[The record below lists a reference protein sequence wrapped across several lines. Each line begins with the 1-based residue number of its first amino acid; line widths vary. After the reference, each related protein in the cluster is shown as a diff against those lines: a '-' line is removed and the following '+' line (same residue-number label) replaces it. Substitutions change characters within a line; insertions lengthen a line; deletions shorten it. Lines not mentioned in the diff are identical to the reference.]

1 MSRYCASCG
10 KRLEDD
16 AKFCTSCGA
25 PVEQT
30 AASSS
35 QPAFEQTGSLD
46 TPQTKSDDPLAYR
59 PDPAAGP
66 AADSAAVETTQ
77 RIPVTGTSAQQ
88 RPASAYAPDSPQGPA
103 PKKSA
108 TGPLIAVIVVLV
120 AIIIALVIF
129 FVIKPFDNAATQTTA
144 EVTKLHHDDDADD
157 LKPLGDPNSLYD
169 DDDDDEDEAGGEAT
183 LSEKNLYRRL
193 SEYYDLLEDLDNEV
207 RACAQVFNGSY
218 LEEDRTT
225 RQNLADVAERT
236 EDTIEQYYDIVEDLD
251 VPMSSK
257 NYSSWKDI
265 IALYDDLDH
274 RIDAICDA
282 WEISLKYAKP
292 ADHKDKIVAPLAR
305 DNVAGT
311 NDNKYRLD
319 FEERYPGAKP
329 VEVN

>member
-10 KRLEDD
+10 KLLADN

-30 AASSS
+30 TASDS

-46 TPQTKSDDPLAYR
+46 APQAKADDPLAYR

-66 AADSAAVETTQ
+66 AAVETTQ
-77 RIPVTGTSAQQ
+77 RIPVADTPPQQ
-88 RPASAYAPDSPQGPA
+88 QPASAYASDSPQAPA
-103 PKKSA
+103 AKKSA
-108 TGPLIAVIVVLV
+108 TRALVAVIVVLV

-144 EVTKLHHDDDADD
+144 EVTKLHHDVDSDG
-157 LKPLGDPNSLYD
+157 LKPLGDLNSLYD
-169 DDDDDEDEAGGEAT
+169 DDDDDDGEAT
-183 LSEKNLYRRL
+183 LSEQNLYRRL
-193 SEYYDLLEDLDNEV
+193 SEYYDLLEDLDSQV
-207 RACAQVFNGSY
+207 RACAEAFNGGY

-225 RQNLADVAERT
+225 RQNLADGAERT

-265 IALYDDLDH
+265 VALYDDLDH

-282 WEISLKYAKP
+282 WEISL
-292 ADHKDKIVAPLAR
+292 
-305 DNVAGT
+305 
-311 NDNKYRLD
+311 
-319 FEERYPGAKP
+319 
-329 VEVN
+329 

>member
-10 KRLEDD
+10 KLLADD
-16 AKFCTSCGA
+16 AKFCTSCGT
-25 PVEQT
+25 PVEQI
-30 AASSS
+30 AADNG
-35 QPAFEQTGSLD
+35 QPAFEPTVSLD
-46 TPQTKSDDPLAYR
+46 TPQAKPDDPLAYR
-59 PDPAAGP
+59 PDPAAAP
-66 AADSAAVETTQ
+66 AAVETTQ
-77 RIPVTGTSAQQ
+77 RMPVTGTSTQQ
-88 RPASAYAPDSPQGPA
+88 QPASAYAPTSPQAPA
-103 PKKSA
+103 PKKSG
-108 TGPLIAVIVVLV
+108 TKLLIAIIVVLV

-144 EVTKLHHDDDADD
+144 EITKPHHDVDADD

-169 DDDDDEDEAGGEAT
+169 DDDDDDEDGGEAT
-183 LSEKNLYRRL
+183 LSEQNLYRHL
-193 SEYYDLLEDLDNEV
+193 SEYYDLLEDLDSQV
-207 RACAQVFNGSY
+207 RTCAQAFNGSY

-265 IALYDDLDH
+265 VALYDDLDH
-274 RIDAICDA
+274 RIDTICDA

-292 ADHKDKIVAPLAR
+292 ADHKDEIVAPLTR
-305 DNVAGT
+305 DNVTGT
-311 NDNKYRLD
+311 NDSKYRLD
-319 FEERYPGAKP
+319 FEDRYPGAKP

>member
-1 MSRYCASCG
+1 MQKQHTLTEELADMIRSAQSE
-10 KRLEDD
+10 EDD
-16 AKFCTSCGA
+16 
-25 PVEQT
+25 ED
-30 AASSS
+30 
-35 QPAFEQTGSLD
+35 E
-46 TPQTKSDDPLAYR
+46 
-59 PDPAAGP
+59 
-66 AADSAAVETTQ
+66 E
-77 RIPVTGTSAQQ
+77 
-88 RPASAYAPDSPQGPA
+88 
-103 PKKSA
+103 
-108 TGPLIAVIVVLV
+108 
-120 AIIIALVIF
+120 
-129 FVIKPFDNAATQTTA
+129 
-144 EVTKLHHDDDADD
+144 EEHHHHHHH
-157 LKPLGDPNSLYD
+157 
-169 DDDDDEDEAGGEAT
+169 DDDDEDGGEAT
-183 LSEKNLYRRL
+183 LSEQNLYRRL
-193 SEYYDLLEDLDNEV
+193 SEYYDLLEDLDSQV
-207 RACAQVFNGSY
+207 RGCAQNFNGNY

-251 VPMSSK
+251 VPTSSK

-292 ADHKDKIVAPLAR
+292 ADHKNEIVAPLSR

>member
-1 MSRYCASCG
+1 MSRYCTSCG
-10 KRLEDD
+10 KLLADD
-16 AKFCTSCGA
+16 AKFCTSCGS

-30 AASSS
+30 AASDS

-46 TPQTKSDDPLAYR
+46 TPQAKPDDPLSYR
-59 PDPAAGP
+59 PDPAAG
-66 AADSAAVETTQ
+66 AAAVETTQ
-77 RIPVTGTSAQQ
+77 RMPVANT
-88 RPASAYAPDSPQGPA
+88 SPQQQPVPTSTPVSPQA
-103 PKKSA
+103 ATPKKNS

-129 FVIKPFDNAATQTTA
+129 FVIKPFDNAATQTAA
-144 EVTKLHHDDDADD
+144 EAAKLHRDIDDDDF
-157 LKPLGDPNSLYD
+157 KPLGDPNSLYD
-169 DDDDDEDEAGGEAT
+169 DDDEDGGEAT
-183 LSEKNLYRRL
+183 LSEQNLYRRL
-193 SEYYDLLEDLDNEV
+193 SEYYDLLEDLDSQV
-207 RACAQVFNGSY
+207 RACAEAFNGSY
-218 LEEDRTT
+218 LEEDYTT

-251 VPMSSK
+251 VPTSSK

-274 RIDAICDA
+274 RIDVICDA

-292 ADHKDKIVAPLAR
+292 ADHKDEIVAPLSR

-319 FEERYPGAKP
+319 FEQRYPDAKP
-329 VEVN
+329 IEVN

>member
-10 KRLEDD
+10 KLLADD

-30 AASSS
+30 TASNG

-46 TPQTKSDDPLAYR
+46 APQTKPDDSLAYR
-59 PDPAAGP
+59 PDPAADP
-66 AADSAAVETTQ
+66 AAVETTQ
-77 RIPVTGTSAQQ
+77 RIPVAGTPAQQ
-88 RPASAYAPDSPQGPA
+88 QPASAYASDSPQAPA
-103 PKKSA
+103 AKKSA
-108 TGPLIAVIVVLV
+108 TRALIAVIVVLV

-144 EVTKLHHDDDADD
+144 EVTKLHHDVDAND
-157 LKPLGDPNSLYD
+157 LKPLDDPNSLYD
-169 DDDDDEDEAGGEAT
+169 DYDDDDGEAT
-183 LSEKNLYRRL
+183 LSEQNLYRRL
-193 SEYYDLLEDLDNEV
+193 SEYYDLLEDLDNQV
-207 RACAQVFNGSY
+207 RACAEAFNGGY

-265 IALYDDLDH
+265 VALYDDLDN

-292 ADHKDKIVAPLAR
+292 ADHKDEIVAPLAG
-305 DNVAGT
+305 DNEPGT
-311 NDNKYRLD
+311 NSNKYRQD
-319 FEERYPGAKP
+319 FEDRYPGAKP

>member
-10 KRLEDD
+10 KLLADN

-30 AASSS
+30 TASDS

-46 TPQTKSDDPLAYR
+46 TPQAKADDPLAYR
-59 PDPAAGP
+59 PDPAASP
-66 AADSAAVETTQ
+66 AAVETTQ
-77 RIPVTGTSAQQ
+77 RIPVADTPPQQ
-88 RPASAYAPDSPQGPA
+88 EPVSAYASDSPQAPA
-103 PKKSA
+103 AKKSA
-108 TGPLIAVIVVLV
+108 TKALVAVIVVLV

-144 EVTKLHHDDDADD
+144 EVTKLHHDVDSDD
-157 LKPLGDPNSLYD
+157 LKPLGNLNSLYD
-169 DDDDDEDEAGGEAT
+169 DDDDDDDGEAT
-183 LSEKNLYRRL
+183 LSEQNLYRRL
-193 SEYYDLLEDLDNEV
+193 SEYYDLLEDLDSQV
-207 RACAQVFNGSY
+207 RACAEAFNGGY

-265 IALYDDLDH
+265 VALYDDLDH

-292 ADHKDKIVAPLAR
+292 ADHKDEIVAPLAG
-305 DNVAGT
+305 DNEPGT
-311 NDNKYRLD
+311 NSNKYRQD
-319 FEERYPGAKP
+319 FEDRYPGAKP
-329 VEVN
+329 VEVK

>member
-10 KRLEDD
+10 KLLADD

-25 PVEQT
+25 PVEQS
-30 AASSS
+30 AASND
-35 QPAFEQTGSLD
+35 QPAFEQTGALD
-46 TPQTKSDDPLAYR
+46 TSQTKSNDPLAYR
-59 PDPAAGP
+59 PDPAASP
-66 AADSAAVETTQ
+66 VSVETTQ
-77 RIPVTGTSAQQ
+77 RIPVASGSPQQ
-88 RPASAYAPDSPQGPA
+88 QPAPAYAPVQSQAPA
-103 PKKSA
+103 PKKSG
-108 TGPLIAVIVVLV
+108 TGPLVAIIVVLV
-120 AIIIALVIF
+120 AIIIALVVF

-144 EVTKLHHDDDADD
+144 EVTKLHRDVDDDD

-169 DDDDDEDEAGGEAT
+169 DDDDDDEDGGEAT
-183 LSEKNLYRRL
+183 LSEQNLYRRL
-193 SEYYDLLEDLDNEV
+193 SEYYDLLEDLDSQV
-207 RACAQVFNGSY
+207 RACAQAFNGSY

-236 EDTIEQYYDIVEDLD
+236 ENTIEQYYDIVEDLG
-251 VPMSSK
+251 VPTSSK

-292 ADHKDKIVAPLAR
+292 ADHKNEIVAPLSR
-305 DNVAGT
+305 DSVAGT

-319 FEERYPGAKP
+319 FEKRYPGAKP

>member
-10 KRLEDD
+10 KLLADD

-30 AASSS
+30 TASNG

-46 TPQTKSDDPLAYR
+46 TPQAKPDDPLAYR

-66 AADSAAVETTQ
+66 AAVETTQ
-77 RIPVTGTSAQQ
+77 RIPVADTPPQQ
-88 RPASAYAPDSPQGPA
+88 QPASAYASDSPQAPA
-103 PKKSA
+103 AKKSA
-108 TGPLIAVIVVLV
+108 TRALVAVIVVLV

-144 EVTKLHHDDDADD
+144 EVTKLHHDVDSDG
-157 LKPLGDPNSLYD
+157 LEPLGDLNSLYD
-169 DDDDDEDEAGGEAT
+169 DDDDDDGEAT
-183 LSEKNLYRRL
+183 LSEQNLYRRL
-193 SEYYDLLEDLDNEV
+193 SEYYDLLEDLDSQV
-207 RACAQVFNGSY
+207 RACAEAFNGGY

-292 ADHKDKIVAPLAR
+292 ADHKNEIVAPLSR

-319 FEERYPGAKP
+319 FEERYPDAKP

>member
-10 KRLEDD
+10 KLLADD
-16 AKFCTSCGA
+16 AKFCTSCGV

-30 AASSS
+30 AASND

-46 TPQTKSDDPLAYR
+46 TSQTKPDDRLAYR

-66 AADSAAVETTQ
+66 SAVETTQ
-77 RIPVTGTSAQQ
+77 HMPVTGTSTQQ
-88 RPASAYAPDSPQGPA
+88 QPASTYAPTSPQAPA
-103 PKKSA
+103 AKKSG
-108 TGPLIAVIVVLV
+108 TKLLIAIIVVLV
-120 AIIIALVIF
+120 AIIIALVVF
-129 FVIKPFDNAATQTTA
+129 FVIKPFDNSATQTTA
-144 EVTKLHHDDDADD
+144 EVTKLHHDVDDGD
-157 LKPLGDPNSLYD
+157 LKPLSDPNSLYD
-169 DDDDDEDEAGGEAT
+169 DDDEDDEDDGEAT
-183 LSEKNLYRRL
+183 LSEQNLYRRL
-193 SEYYDLLEDLDNEV
+193 SEYYGLLEDLDSQV
-207 RACAQVFNGSY
+207 RACAQAFNGSY
-218 LEEDRTT
+218 LEEDRTA

-251 VPMSSK
+251 VPTSSK

-265 IALYDDLDH
+265 VALYDDLDH

-292 ADHKDKIVAPLAR
+292 ADHKDEIVAPLSR

-319 FEERYPGAKP
+319 FEDRYPGAKP

>member
-10 KRLEDD
+10 KLLADD

-30 AASSS
+30 TASDS

-46 TPQTKSDDPLAYR
+46 TPQAKADDPLAHR

-66 AADSAAVETTQ
+66 TTVETTQ
-77 RIPVTGTSAQQ
+77 RMPVTGTSTQQ
-88 RPASAYAPDSPQGPA
+88 QPASAYAPTSPQAPA
-103 PKKSA
+103 PKKGG
-108 TGPLIAVIVVLV
+108 TKLLIAVIVVLV

-129 FVIKPFDNAATQTTA
+129 FVIKPFDSSATQTSA
-144 EVTKLHHDDDADD
+144 EVTKLHHDVDADD
-157 LKPLGDPNSLYD
+157 LKSLGDLNSLYD
-169 DDDDDEDEAGGEAT
+169 DDDDDDEDGGEAT
-183 LSEKNLYRRL
+183 LSEQNLYRRL
-193 SEYYDLLEDLDNEV
+193 SEYYDLLEDLDSQV
-207 RACAQVFNGSY
+207 RACAQAFNGSY

-265 IALYDDLDH
+265 VALYDDLDN

-292 ADHKDKIVAPLAR
+292 ADHKDEIVAPLAR
-305 DNVAGT
+305 DNEPGT
-311 NDNKYRLD
+311 NSNKYRQD
-319 FEERYPGAKP
+319 FEDRYPGAKP
-329 VEVN
+329 VEVK

>member
-10 KRLEDD
+10 KLLADD

-30 AASSS
+30 TASNG
-35 QPAFEQTGSLD
+35 QPAFEQTGFLD
-46 TPQTKSDDPLAYR
+46 TPQAKPDDPLAYR

-66 AADSAAVETTQ
+66 AAVETTQ
-77 RIPVTGTSAQQ
+77 RIPVADTPPQQ
-88 RPASAYAPDSPQGPA
+88 QPAPTYASGSPQAPA
-103 PKKSA
+103 AKKSA
-108 TGPLIAVIVVLV
+108 TRALVAVIVVLL

-129 FVIKPFDNAATQTTA
+129 FVIKPFDNSATQTTA
-144 EVTKLHHDDDADD
+144 EVTKLHHDVDSDD
-157 LKPLGDPNSLYD
+157 LKSLGDPNSLF
-169 DDDDDEDEAGGEAT
+169 DDDDEDGSQAT
-183 LSEKNLYRRL
+183 LSEQNLYRRL
-193 SEYYDLLEDLDNEV
+193 SEYYDLLEDLDNQV
-207 RACAQVFNGSY
+207 RACAEAFNGGY

-265 IALYDDLDH
+265 VALYDDLDN
-274 RIDAICDA
+274 RIDAICNA

-292 ADHKDKIVAPLAR
+292 ADHKDEIVAPLAG
-305 DNVAGT
+305 DNEPGT
-311 NDNKYRLD
+311 NSNKYRQD
-319 FEERYPGAKP
+319 FEDRYPGAKP

>member
-10 KRLEDD
+10 KLLADD

-25 PVEQT
+25 PVGQS
-30 AASSS
+30 AAGNS
-35 QPAFEQTGSLD
+35 QPAFEQTGSLN
-46 TPQTKSDDPLAYR
+46 TPQTKANDPLAYR
-59 PDPAAGP
+59 PDPAASP
-66 AADSAAVETTQ
+66 VSVETTQ
-77 RIPVTGTSAQQ
+77 RIPVASGSPQQ
-88 RPASAYAPDSPQGPA
+88 QPAPAYAPVQSQAPA
-103 PKKSA
+103 PKKSG
-108 TGPLIAVIVVLV
+108 TGPLVAIIVVLV

-129 FVIKPFDNAATQTTA
+129 FVIKPFDSASTQTTA
-144 EVTKLHHDDDADD
+144 EVTKLHRDVDDDD

-169 DDDDDEDEAGGEAT
+169 DDDDDDDEDDSEAT
-183 LSEKNLYRRL
+183 LSEQNLYRRL
-193 SEYYDLLEDLDNEV
+193 SEYYDLLEDLDSQV
-207 RACAQVFNGSY
+207 RACAQAFNGSY

-251 VPMSSK
+251 VPTSSK

-292 ADHKDKIVAPLAR
+292 ADHKNEIVAPLSR

-311 NDNKYRLD
+311 SSNKYRLD
-319 FEERYPGAKP
+319 FEDRYPGAKP

>member
-10 KRLEDD
+10 KLLADD
-16 AKFCTSCGA
+16 AKFCTSCGS

-30 AASSS
+30 AASDS

-46 TPQTKSDDPLAYR
+46 TPQAKPDDPLSYR
-59 PDPAAGP
+59 PDPAAG
-66 AADSAAVETTQ
+66 AAAVETTQ
-77 RIPVTGTSAQQ
+77 RMPVANT
-88 RPASAYAPDSPQGPA
+88 SPQQQPVPTSTPVSPQA
-103 PKKSA
+103 ATPKKNS

-144 EVTKLHHDDDADD
+144 EAAKLHRDIDDDDF
-157 LKPLGDPNSLYD
+157 KPLGDPNSLYD
-169 DDDDDEDEAGGEAT
+169 DDDEDGGEAT
-183 LSEKNLYRRL
+183 LSEQNLYRRL
-193 SEYYDLLEDLDNEV
+193 SEYYDLLEDLDSQV
-207 RACAQVFNGSY
+207 RACAEAFNGSY
-218 LEEDRTT
+218 LEEDYTT

-236 EDTIEQYYDIVEDLD
+236 EDTIEHYYDIVEDLD
-251 VPMSSK
+251 VPTSSK

-274 RIDAICDA
+274 RIDVICDA

-292 ADHKDKIVAPLAR
+292 ADHKDEIVAPLSR

-319 FEERYPGAKP
+319 FEQRYPDAKP
-329 VEVN
+329 IEVN

>member
-10 KRLEDD
+10 KLLADN

-30 AASSS
+30 TASDS

-46 TPQTKSDDPLAYR
+46 TPQAKADDPLAYR
-59 PDPAAGP
+59 PDPAASP
-66 AADSAAVETTQ
+66 AAVETTQ
-77 RIPVTGTSAQQ
+77 RIPVAGTPAQQ
-88 RPASAYAPDSPQGPA
+88 QPASAYASDSPQAPA
-103 PKKSA
+103 AKKSA
-108 TGPLIAVIVVLV
+108 TRALVAVIVVLV

-129 FVIKPFDNAATQTTA
+129 FVIKPFDTAATQTTA
-144 EVTKLHHDDDADD
+144 EVTKQHHDVDADD

-169 DDDDDEDEAGGEAT
+169 DDDDDEDGGEAT
-183 LSEKNLYRRL
+183 LSEQNLYRRL
-193 SEYYDLLEDLDNEV
+193 SEYYDLLEDLDSQV
-207 RACAQVFNGSY
+207 RACAEAFNGSY
-218 LEEDRTT
+218 LAEDRTA

-265 IALYDDLDH
+265 VALYDDLDN

-292 ADHKDKIVAPLAR
+292 TDHKDEIVAPLAG
-305 DNVAGT
+305 DNEPGT
-311 NDNKYRLD
+311 NSNKYRQD
-319 FEERYPGAKP
+319 FEDRYPGAKP
-329 VEVN
+329 VEVK

>member
-10 KRLEDD
+10 KLLADN

-30 AASSS
+30 TASNG

-46 TPQTKSDDPLAYR
+46 TPQAKPDDPLAYR

-66 AADSAAVETTQ
+66 AAVETTQ
-77 RIPVTGTSAQQ
+77 RIPVADTPPQQ
-88 RPASAYAPDSPQGPA
+88 QPAPTYASGSPQAPA
-103 PKKSA
+103 AKKSA
-108 TGPLIAVIVVLV
+108 TRALVAVIVVLL

-129 FVIKPFDNAATQTTA
+129 FVIKPFDNSATQTTA
-144 EVTKLHHDDDADD
+144 EVTKLHHDVDSDD
-157 LKPLGDPNSLYD
+157 LKSLGDPNSLF
-169 DDDDDEDEAGGEAT
+169 DDDDEDGSQAT
-183 LSEKNLYRRL
+183 LSEQNLYRRL
-193 SEYYDLLEDLDNEV
+193 SEYYDLLEDLDNQV
-207 RACAQVFNGSY
+207 RACAEAFNGGY

-265 IALYDDLDH
+265 VALYDDLDN

-292 ADHKDKIVAPLAR
+292 ADHKDEIVAPLAG
-305 DNVAGT
+305 DNEPGT
-311 NDNKYRLD
+311 NSNKYRQD
-319 FEERYPGAKP
+319 FEDRYPGAKP

>member
-282 WEISLKYAKP
+282 WESSLKYAKP
-292 ADHKDKIVAPLAR
+292 ADHKDEIVAPLAR

>member
-10 KRLEDD
+10 KLLADD

-30 AASSS
+30 AACNG

-46 TPQTKSDDPLAYR
+46 TPQAKPDDPFAYR
-59 PDPAAGP
+59 PDPAAAP
-66 AADSAAVETTQ
+66 AAVETTQ
-77 RIPVTGTSAQQ
+77 RMPVTGTSTQQ
-88 RPASAYAPDSPQGPA
+88 QPASAYAPISPQAPA
-103 PKKSA
+103 PRKSG
-108 TGPLIAVIVVLV
+108 TKLLIAVIVVLV
-120 AIIIALVIF
+120 AIIIALLIF
-129 FVIKPFDNAATQTTA
+129 FVIKPFDSSATQTTA
-144 EVTKLHHDDDADD
+144 EVTKLHHDVDADD

-169 DDDDDEDEAGGEAT
+169 DDDDDNEDGGEAT
-183 LSEKNLYRRL
+183 LSEQNLYRRL
-193 SEYYDLLEDLDNEV
+193 SEYYDLLEDLDSQV
-207 RACAQVFNGSY
+207 RACAQAFNGSY
-218 LEEDRTT
+218 LEEDRAT

-236 EDTIEQYYDIVEDLD
+236 EDTIEQHYDIVEDLD

-265 IALYDDLDH
+265 VALYDDLDN

-292 ADHKDKIVAPLAR
+292 ADHKNEIVAPLSR

-319 FEERYPGAKP
+319 FEERYPSAKP
-329 VEVN
+329 VEVK

>member
-10 KRLEDD
+10 KLLADN

-30 AASSS
+30 TASDS

-46 TPQTKSDDPLAYR
+46 TPQVKADDPLAYR

-66 AADSAAVETTQ
+66 AAVETTQ
-77 RIPVTGTSAQQ
+77 RIPVASDSPQQ
-88 RPASAYAPDSPQGPA
+88 QPAPAYAPASPQTPA
-103 PKKSA
+103 PKKSG

-120 AIIIALVIF
+120 AIIIALVVF
-129 FVIKPFDNAATQTTA
+129 FVIKPFDNAATQTSA
-144 EVTKLHHDDDADD
+144 EVAKLHHDVDDDD

-169 DDDDDEDEAGGEAT
+169 DDDDDDEDGGEAT
-183 LSEKNLYRRL
+183 LSEQNLYRRL
-193 SEYYDLLEDLDNEV
+193 SEYYDLLEDLDSYV
-207 RACAQVFNGSY
+207 RGCAQNFNGSY

-251 VPMSSK
+251 VPTSSK

-274 RIDAICDA
+274 RIDTICDA

-292 ADHKDKIVAPLAR
+292 ADHKNEIVAPLSR

>member
-10 KRLEDD
+10 KLLADD

-25 PVEQT
+25 PVGQS
-30 AASSS
+30 AAGNS

-46 TPQTKSDDPLAYR
+46 TTQTKANDPLAYR
-59 PDPAAGP
+59 PDPAASP
-66 AADSAAVETTQ
+66 VSVETTQ
-77 RIPVTGTSAQQ
+77 RIPVASGSPQQ
-88 RPASAYAPDSPQGPA
+88 QPAPAYAPVQSQAPA
-103 PKKSA
+103 PKKSG
-108 TGPLIAVIVVLV
+108 TGPLVAIIVVLV
-120 AIIIALVIF
+120 AIIIALVVF

-144 EVTKLHHDDDADD
+144 EVTKLHRDVDDDD

-169 DDDDDEDEAGGEAT
+169 DDDDDDEDGGEAT
-183 LSEKNLYRRL
+183 LSEQNLYRRL
-193 SEYYDLLEDLDNEV
+193 SEYYVLLEDLDSQV
-207 RACAQVFNGSY
+207 RACAQAFNGSY

-236 EDTIEQYYDIVEDLD
+236 EDTIEQYNDIVEDLD
-251 VPMSSK
+251 VPTSSK

-292 ADHKDKIVAPLAR
+292 ADHKNEIVAPLSR

-319 FEERYPGAKP
+319 FEKRYPGAKP

>member
-10 KRLEDD
+10 KLLADN

-30 AASSS
+30 AASDS
-35 QPAFEQTGSLD
+35 QPAFEQAGPLD
-46 TPQTKSDDPLAYR
+46 TPQAKADNPLAYR
-59 PDPAAGP
+59 PDPAASP
-66 AADSAAVETTQ
+66 AAVETTQ
-77 RIPVTGTSAQQ
+77 CIPVASGSPQQ
-88 RPASAYAPDSPQGPA
+88 QPAPAYAPASPQTPA
-103 PKKSA
+103 PKKSG
-108 TGPLIAVIVVLV
+108 TGALIAVIVALV

-129 FVIKPFDNAATQTTA
+129 FVIKPFDDSATQTTA
-144 EVTKLHHDDDADD
+144 EVTKLHHDVDDDD
-157 LKPLGDPNSLYD
+157 LEPLGDPNSLYD
-169 DDDDDEDEAGGEAT
+169 DDDDDEDETGGEAT
-183 LSEKNLYRRL
+183 LSEQNLYRRL
-193 SEYYDLLEDLDNEV
+193 SEYYDLLEDLDNYV
-207 RACAQVFNGSY
+207 RGCAQNFNGNY

-251 VPMSSK
+251 VPTSSK

-282 WEISLKYAKP
+282 WEVSLKYAKP
-292 ADHKDKIVAPLAR
+292 ADHKNEIVAPLSR

>member
-10 KRLEDD
+10 KLLADD

-30 AASSS
+30 TASDS

-46 TPQTKSDDPLAYR
+46 TPQAKADDPLAYR
-59 PDPAAGP
+59 PDPAASP
-66 AADSAAVETTQ
+66 AAVETTQ
-77 RIPVTGTSAQQ
+77 RIPVASGSPQQ
-88 RPASAYAPDSPQGPA
+88 EPAPAYTPASPQTPA
-103 PKKSA
+103 PKKSG

-120 AIIIALVIF
+120 AIIIALVVF

-144 EVTKLHHDDDADD
+144 EITKPHHDVDDDD
-157 LKPLGDPNSLYD
+157 LKPLDDPNSLYD
-169 DDDDDEDEAGGEAT
+169 DDDDEAT
-183 LSEKNLYRRL
+183 LSEQNLYRRL
-193 SEYYDLLEDLDNEV
+193 SEYYDLLEDLDNQV
-207 RACAQVFNGSY
+207 RACAEAFNGGY

-265 IALYDDLDH
+265 VALYDDLDN

-292 ADHKDKIVAPLAR
+292 ADHKDEIVAPLAG
-305 DNVAGT
+305 DNEPGT
-311 NDNKYRLD
+311 NSNKYRQD
-319 FEERYPGAKP
+319 FEDRYPGAKP
-329 VEVN
+329 VEVK

>member
-10 KRLEDD
+10 KLLADD

-25 PVEQT
+25 PVEQST
-30 AASSS
+30 ASND
-35 QPAFEQTGSLD
+35 QPAFEHTGPLD
-46 TPQTKSDDPLAYR
+46 TPRTKADDPLAYR
-59 PDPAAGP
+59 PDPAASP
-66 AADSAAVETTQ
+66 VSVETTQ
-77 RIPVTGTSAQQ
+77 RIPVVGGSPQQ
-88 RPASAYAPDSPQGPA
+88 QPAPAYAPASPQTPA
-103 PKKSA
+103 PKKSG
-108 TGPLIAVIVVLV
+108 TGPLVAIIVVLV

-144 EVTKLHHDDDADD
+144 GVTKLHHDVDDDD
-157 LKPLGDPNSLYD
+157 LKLLGDPNSLH
-169 DDDDDEDEAGGEAT
+169 DDDDEDGGEAT
-183 LSEKNLYRRL
+183 LSEQNLYRRL
-193 SEYYDLLEDLDNEV
+193 SEYYDLLEDLDSQV
-207 RACAQVFNGSY
+207 RACAQTFNGSY

-251 VPMSSK
+251 VPTSSK

-282 WEISLKYAKP
+282 WGVSLKYAKP
-292 ADHKDKIVAPLAR
+292 ADHKNEIVAPLSR

>member
-10 KRLEDD
+10 KLLADN

-30 AASSS
+30 TASDS

-46 TPQTKSDDPLAYR
+46 TPQAKADDPLAYR
-59 PDPAAGP
+59 PDLAAGP
-66 AADSAAVETTQ
+66 AAVETTQ
-77 RIPVTGTSAQQ
+77 RIPVADTPPQQ
-88 RPASAYAPDSPQGPA
+88 QPPSAYASDSPQAPA
-103 PKKSA
+103 AKKSA
-108 TGPLIAVIVVLV
+108 TKALVAVIVVLV

-144 EVTKLHHDDDADD
+144 EVTKLHHDVDSDD
-157 LKPLGDPNSLYD
+157 LKPLGDLNSLYD
-169 DDDDDEDEAGGEAT
+169 DDGDDDDDGEAT
-183 LSEKNLYRRL
+183 LSEQNLYRRL
-193 SEYYDLLEDLDNEV
+193 SEYYDLLENLDSQV
-207 RACAQVFNGSY
+207 RACAEAFNGGY

-265 IALYDDLDH
+265 VALYDDLDH

-292 ADHKDKIVAPLAR
+292 ADHKDEIVTPLAH
-305 DNVAGT
+305 DNEPGT
-311 NDNKYRLD
+311 NSNKYRLD
-319 FEERYPGAKP
+319 FEDRYPGAAP
-329 VEVN
+329 VEVK

>member
-1 MSRYCASCG
+1 MPRYCASCG
-10 KRLEDD
+10 KLLADN

-30 AASSS
+30 AASDS

-46 TPQTKSDDPLAYR
+46 TPQAKADDPLAYR
-59 PDPAAGP
+59 PDA
-66 AADSAAVETTQ
+66 
-77 RIPVTGTSAQQ
+77 
-88 RPASAYAPDSPQGPA
+88 PASPQTPA
-103 PKKSA
+103 PKKSG

-120 AIIIALVIF
+120 AIIIALVVF

-144 EVTKLHHDDDADD
+144 EVAKLHHDVDDDD

-169 DDDDDEDEAGGEAT
+169 DDDDDDEDGGEAT
-183 LSEKNLYRRL
+183 LSEQNLYRRL
-193 SEYYDLLEDLDNEV
+193 SEYYDLLEDLDNYV
-207 RACAQVFNGSY
+207 RGCAQNFNGSY

-251 VPMSSK
+251 VPTSSK

-265 IALYDDLDH
+265 VALYDDLNH

-292 ADHKDKIVAPLAR
+292 ADHKNEIVAPLSR

>member
-10 KRLEDD
+10 KLLADD

-30 AASSS
+30 TASNG

-46 TPQTKSDDPLAYR
+46 APQTKPDDSLAYR
-59 PDPAAGP
+59 PDPAADP
-66 AADSAAVETTQ
+66 AAVETTQ
-77 RIPVTGTSAQQ
+77 RIPVAGTPAQQ
-88 RPASAYAPDSPQGPA
+88 QPASAYASDSPQAPA
-103 PKKSA
+103 AKKSA
-108 TGPLIAVIVVLV
+108 TRALIAVIVVLV

-144 EVTKLHHDDDADD
+144 EVTKLHHDVDAND
-157 LKPLGDPNSLYD
+157 LKPLDDPNSLYD
-169 DDDDDEDEAGGEAT
+169 DYDDDDGEAT
-183 LSEKNLYRRL
+183 LSEQNLYRRL
-193 SEYYDLLEDLDNEV
+193 SEYYDLLEDLDNQV
-207 RACAQVFNGSY
+207 RACAEAFNGGY
-218 LEEDRTT
+218 LEEDRTA

-265 IALYDDLDH
+265 VALYDDLDN

-292 ADHKDKIVAPLAR
+292 ADHKDEIVAPLAG
-305 DNVAGT
+305 DNEPGT
-311 NDNKYRLD
+311 NSNKYRQD
-319 FEERYPGAKP
+319 FEDRYPGAKP

>member
-10 KRLEDD
+10 KLLADD

-30 AASSS
+30 TASNG
-35 QPAFEQTGSLD
+35 QPAFEQTGSFD
-46 TPQTKSDDPLAYR
+46 TPQAKPDDPLVYR

-66 AADSAAVETTQ
+66 AAVETTQ
-77 RIPVTGTSAQQ
+77 RIPVADTPPQQ
-88 RPASAYAPDSPQGPA
+88 QPASAYASDSPQAPA
-103 PKKSA
+103 AKKSA
-108 TGPLIAVIVVLV
+108 TKALVAVIVVLV

-144 EVTKLHHDDDADD
+144 EVTKLHHDVDSDD
-157 LKPLGDPNSLYD
+157 LKPLGNLNSLYD
-169 DDDDDEDEAGGEAT
+169 DDDDDDDGEAT
-183 LSEKNLYRRL
+183 LSEQNLYRRL
-193 SEYYDLLEDLDNEV
+193 SEYYDLLEDLDSQV
-207 RACAQVFNGSY
+207 RACAQAFNGSY
-218 LEEDRTT
+218 LEEDRTA

-265 IALYDDLDH
+265 VALYDDLDH

-292 ADHKDKIVAPLAR
+292 ADHKDEIVAPLAG
-305 DNVAGT
+305 DNEPGT
-311 NDNKYRLD
+311 NSNKYRQD
-319 FEERYPGAKP
+319 FEDRYPGAKP
-329 VEVN
+329 VEVK

>member
-10 KRLEDD
+10 KLLADD

-25 PVEQT
+25 PVEQST
-30 AASSS
+30 ASND
-35 QPAFEQTGSLD
+35 QPAFEQTGALD
-46 TPQTKSDDPLAYR
+46 TPHTKADDPLAYR
-59 PDPAAGP
+59 PDPAASP
-66 AADSAAVETTQ
+66 VSVETTQ
-77 RIPVTGTSAQQ
+77 RIPV
-88 RPASAYAPDSPQGPA
+88 ASGSPQQQPAPAYTPVQSQAPA
-103 PKKSA
+103 PKKSS
-108 TGPLIAVIVVLV
+108 TGPLIAIIVVLV
-120 AIIIALVIF
+120 AVIVALVVF

-144 EVTKLHHDDDADD
+144 EVTKLHHNDDADD

-169 DDDDDEDEAGGEAT
+169 DDDDEDDVEAT
-183 LSEKNLYRRL
+183 LSEQNLYRRL
-193 SEYYDLLEDLDNEV
+193 SEYYDLLEDLDSQV
-207 RACAQVFNGSY
+207 RACAQAFNGSY

-251 VPMSSK
+251 VPTSSK

-292 ADHKDKIVAPLAR
+292 ADHKNEIVAPLSR

-319 FEERYPGAKP
+319 FEERYPSAKP
-329 VEVN
+329 VEVK

>member
-10 KRLEDD
+10 NLLADD

-25 PVEQT
+25 PVEQS
-30 AASSS
+30 AASND

-46 TPQTKSDDPLAYR
+46 TPQTKPDDPLAYR

-66 AADSAAVETTQ
+66 AAVETTQ
-77 RIPVTGTSAQQ
+77 RMPVAGGSPQQ
-88 RPASAYAPDSPQGPA
+88 QPAPAYAPASPQTPA
-103 PKKSA
+103 PKKSG

-120 AIIIALVIF
+120 AIIIALVIL

-144 EVTKLHHDDDADD
+144 EVTKLHHDDDDDD
-157 LKPLGDPNSLYD
+157 LKPLGNPNSLYD
-169 DDDDDEDEAGGEAT
+169 DDDDDDDDEDDGEAT
-183 LSEKNLYRRL
+183 LSEQNLYRRL
-193 SEYYDLLEDLDNEV
+193 SEYYDLLEDLDSQV
-207 RACAQVFNGSY
+207 RACAQAFNGSY

-251 VPMSSK
+251 VPTSSK

-282 WEISLKYAKP
+282 WEISLKYSKP
-292 ADHKDKIVAPLAR
+292 EDHKNEIVAPLSR

-319 FEERYPGAKP
+319 FEERYSGAKP

>member
-10 KRLEDD
+10 KLLADD

-30 AASSS
+30 TASNG

-46 TPQTKSDDPLAYR
+46 TSQTKPDDPLAYR
-59 PDPAAGP
+59 PDPVAGP
-66 AADSAAVETTQ
+66 AAVETTQ
-77 RIPVTGTSAQQ
+77 RIPVAGTPAQQ
-88 RPASAYAPDSPQGPA
+88 QPASAYASDSPQA
-103 PKKSA
+103 SAAKKSA
-108 TGPLIAVIVVLV
+108 TRALVAVIVVLV

-144 EVTKLHHDDDADD
+144 EVTKLHHDVDADD

-169 DDDDDEDEAGGEAT
+169 DDDDDEDGGEAT
-183 LSEKNLYRRL
+183 LSEQNLYRRL
-193 SEYYDLLEDLDNEV
+193 SEYYDLLEDLDSQV
-207 RACAQVFNGSY
+207 RACAEAFNGSY
-218 LEEDRTT
+218 LAEDRTA

-265 IALYDDLDH
+265 VALYDDLDN

-292 ADHKDKIVAPLAR
+292 ADHKDEIVAPLAR
-305 DNVAGT
+305 DNEPGT
-311 NDNKYRLD
+311 NSNKYRQD
-319 FEERYPGAKP
+319 FEDRYPGAKP
-329 VEVN
+329 VEVK

>member
-292 ADHKDKIVAPLAR
+292 ADHKDEIVAPLAR

>member
-10 KRLEDD
+10 KLLADD

-30 AASSS
+30 TASNG
-35 QPAFEQTGSLD
+35 QPAFEQTGSFD
-46 TPQTKSDDPLAYR
+46 TPQAKPDDPLVYR

-66 AADSAAVETTQ
+66 AAVETTQ
-77 RIPVTGTSAQQ
+77 RIPVADTPPQQ
-88 RPASAYAPDSPQGPA
+88 EPASAYASDSPQAPA
-103 PKKSA
+103 AKKSA
-108 TGPLIAVIVVLV
+108 TKALVAVIVVLV

-129 FVIKPFDNAATQTTA
+129 FVIKPFDNAATQTIA
-144 EVTKLHHDDDADD
+144 EVTKLHHDVDSDD
-157 LKPLGDPNSLYD
+157 LKPLGNLNSLYD
-169 DDDDDEDEAGGEAT
+169 DDDGEAT
-183 LSEKNLYRRL
+183 LSEQNLYRRL
-193 SEYYDLLEDLDNEV
+193 SEYYDLLEDLDSQV
-207 RACAQVFNGSY
+207 RACAEAFNGGY
-218 LEEDRTT
+218 LEEDRTA

-265 IALYDDLDH
+265 VALYDDLDH

-292 ADHKDKIVAPLAR
+292 ADHKDEIVAPLAG
-305 DNVAGT
+305 DNEPGT
-311 NDNKYRLD
+311 NSNKYRQD
-319 FEERYPGAKP
+319 FEDRYPGAKP
-329 VEVN
+329 VEVK

>member
-10 KRLEDD
+10 KLLADN

-30 AASSS
+30 VASDS

-46 TPQTKSDDPLAYR
+46 TPQAKADDPLAYR
-59 PDPAAGP
+59 PDPAASP
-66 AADSAAVETTQ
+66 AAVETTQ
-77 RIPVTGTSAQQ
+77 RIPVADTPPQQ
-88 RPASAYAPDSPQGPA
+88 QPASTYAPDSPQAPA
-103 PKKSA
+103 AKKSSTKA
-108 TGPLIAVIVVLV
+108 LIAVIVVLV

-144 EVTKLHHDDDADD
+144 EITKLHHDVDSDD
-157 LKPLGDPNSLYD
+157 LKPLGNLNSLYD
-169 DDDDDEDEAGGEAT
+169 DDDDDDDGEAT
-183 LSEKNLYRRL
+183 LSEQNLYRRL
-193 SEYYDLLEDLDNEV
+193 SEYYDLLEDLDSQV
-207 RACAQVFNGSY
+207 RACAEAFNGGY

-265 IALYDDLDH
+265 VALYDDLDN

-292 ADHKDKIVAPLAR
+292 ADHKDEIVTPLAR
-305 DNVAGT
+305 DNEPGT
-311 NDNKYRLD
+311 NSNKYRQD
-319 FEERYPGAKP
+319 FEDRYPGAKP

>member
-10 KRLEDD
+10 KLLADD

-30 AASSS
+30 TASNG

-46 TPQTKSDDPLAYR
+46 TPQTKPDDSLAYR
-59 PDPAAGP
+59 PDPAADP
-66 AADSAAVETTQ
+66 AAVETTQ
-77 RIPVTGTSAQQ
+77 RIPVAGTPAQQ
-88 RPASAYAPDSPQGPA
+88 QPASAYASDSPQAPA
-103 PKKSA
+103 EKKSA
-108 TGPLIAVIVVLV
+108 TRALIAVIVVLV

-144 EVTKLHHDDDADD
+144 EVTKLHHDVDADD
-157 LKPLGDPNSLYD
+157 LKPLDDPNSLYD
-169 DDDDDEDEAGGEAT
+169 DDDDDDGEAT
-183 LSEKNLYRRL
+183 LSEQNLYRRL
-193 SEYYDLLEDLDNEV
+193 SEYYDLLEDLDNQV
-207 RACAQVFNGSY
+207 RACAEAFNGGY

-265 IALYDDLDH
+265 VALYDDLDN

-292 ADHKDKIVAPLAR
+292 ADHKDEIVAPLAG
-305 DNVAGT
+305 DNEPGT
-311 NDNKYRLD
+311 NSNKYRQD
-319 FEERYPGAKP
+319 FEDRYPGAKP

>member
-10 KRLEDD
+10 KLLADD

-25 PVEQT
+25 PVEQA
-30 AASSS
+30 AASDS
-35 QPAFEQTGSLD
+35 QPAFEQTGALD
-46 TPQTKSDDPLAYR
+46 TSQTKSNDPLVYR

-66 AADSAAVETTQ
+66 AAVETTQ
-77 RIPVTGTSAQQ
+77 RIPVAGGSPQQ
-88 RPASAYAPDSPQGPA
+88 QPASAYTPASLQAPA
-103 PKKSA
+103 PKKSG

-129 FVIKPFDNAATQTTA
+129 FVIKPFDNAATQTAA
-144 EVTKLHHDDDADD
+144 EVTKLHHDDDADV
-157 LKPLGDPNSLYD
+157 LKPFGDPNSLYD
-169 DDDDDEDEAGGEAT
+169 DDDDDDEDDGEAT
-183 LSEKNLYRRL
+183 LSEQNLYRRL
-193 SEYYDLLEDLDNEV
+193 SEYYDLLEDLDSQV
-207 RACAQVFNGSY
+207 RACAQNFNGSY

-251 VPMSSK
+251 VPTSSK

-292 ADHKDKIVAPLAR
+292 ADHKNEIVAPLSR